1 MSALSPSRHRELV
14 QGGPTFQ
21 SSSCSPQGVP
31 VSPAHSKLGQAE
43 GISGSLWVHSLSC
56 SMGAEGQQE
65 LREVS
70 AVPGACSTSSSGT
83 LYHFCAS
90 SGGSVRLPLHKSSG
104 PVLCVLLPPQW
115 VAVTPM
121 GDALG
126 QKHCLLSLLNPAF
139 SIHAFHTER
148 RSRTHQTFSGP
159 NLPHKLYSWL
169 PPTQTLH
176 QAPLKS

>member
-65 LREVS
+65 PQGGLCSPRSLQHFILRDTVPLLCLLWGLCPSASPQELRTCALCPAAS
-70 AVPGACSTSSSGT
+70 AV
-83 LYHFCAS
+83 
-90 SGGSVRLPLHKSSG
+90 GGS
-104 PVLCVLLPPQW
+104 
-115 VAVTPM
+115 
-121 GDALG
+121 D
-126 QKHCLLSLLNPAF
+126 
-139 SIHAFHTER
+139 
-148 RSRTHQTFSGP
+148 THG
-159 NLPHKLYSWL
+159 
-169 PPTQTLH
+169 
-176 QAPLKS
+176 